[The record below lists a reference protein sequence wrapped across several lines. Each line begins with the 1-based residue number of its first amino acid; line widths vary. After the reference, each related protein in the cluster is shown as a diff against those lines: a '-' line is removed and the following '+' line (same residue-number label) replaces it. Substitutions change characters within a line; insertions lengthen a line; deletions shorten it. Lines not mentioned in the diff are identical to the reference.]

1 MATKTEIV
9 ENALVQLFAAAL
21 VDKGLSKSEA
31 NTMAKA
37 TLIGLKQ
44 VDKAVVQADAMIMT
58 DVKKVKR
65 KLNSWQKYV
74 KANKNK
80 FKYKSGSRKG
90 QINLKA
96 MSRAFKKTQAGRRK
110 KK

>member
-44 VDKAVVQADAMIMT
+44 VDKAVIEADTMIMA

-74 KANKNK
+74 KTNKNK
-80 FKYKSGSRKG
+80 FKFKSGAKKG
-90 QINLKA
+90 QVDFKK
-96 MSRAFKKTQAGRRK
+96 MSRAFKKTPAGRK